1 MAHVMESYLIYF
13 SILWALGIILMGL
26 FVRMRTKNKFSD
38 LDNEKK

>member
-1 MAHVMESYLIYF
+1 MADVMESYLIYF
-13 SILWALGIILMGL
+13 SVLWALGIILMGL